1 MERNRS
7 DEKNET
13 RRRPPSGAAIMQ
25 ERVTRAIERAVFREW
40 AATGYA
46 ALSMEAVARRAGVG
60 KAAIY
65 RRWPSK
71 LAMVSDVLTRV
82 DLLLASKVQG
92 KTLRDDV
99 AALLWQVRRVLRNPL
114 VARILPDL
122 HAEMPRNPELA
133 AAIRSNV
140 QINRRARAEE
150 ILERGIARGE
160 LAPDL
165 DKDLAI
171 DMLGAL
177 LYWRMIVTRQA
188 AADDAYLARLTDLV
202 MRALDAKVAA

>member
-7 DEKNET
+7 DEKKDK
-13 RRRPPSGAAIMQ
+13 RRRTPSGAAIMQ

-60 KAAIY
+60 KAALY

-71 LAMVSDVLTRV
+71 LAMVSDVITRV
-82 DLLLASKVQG
+82 DLLLASKVEG
-92 KTLRDDV
+92 RTLRDDV
-99 AALLWQVRRVLRNPL
+99 AALLRQVRRMLRNPL

-122 HAEMPRNPELA
+122 HAEMPRNLDLA

-140 QINRRARAEE
+140 QVNRRARAEE
-150 ILERGIARGE
+150 ILERAIMRGE
-160 LAPDL
+160 LPVDI

-177 LYWRMIVTRQA
+177 LYWRMIVIHQP
-188 AADDAYLARLTDLV
+188 ADDAYLDRLTDFVL
-202 MRALDAKVAA
+202 RALGVSIGH